1 MISNVYESNVL
12 LLLQEGNSVKCMME
26 QMELC
31 MSESH
36 KDPTSFE
43 AEWTSERL
51 DEIEITKGQV
61 CVLLR

>member
-12 LLLQEGNSVKCMME
+12 LLLQEGNSVKCM
-26 QMELC
+26 MELC